1 MVYITGDWQFRVS
14 SQFLLLLQPKQGK
27 SKEKRSGGP
36 PMGHAGSEAAGWV
49 RSDKPPAFFVVFQVQ
64 RSPWSPI
71 LGWWS
76 LGGDGQS
83 L

>member
-27 SKEKRSGGP
+27 SKGKRNGGT

-49 RSDKPPAFFVVFQVQ
+49 RSDEPPSFFVVFQVQ